1 MNGPARLSLLVVA
14 AAALAGAPLR
24 GEAAAGSAGPEP
36 RLRRFAL
43 VASSNDGGP
52 SRVRLRFANS
62 DAQAM
67 AEVLRQLGGVRD
79 EDLVVVP
86 DATVASLRSSFE
98 RLRSTL
104 ALAPTHRPRQEI
116 FVYYSGHS
124 DEEGLLLGGERVP
137 YRQVRR
143 WIEDV
148 NADVRI
154 AVLDSCA
161 SGAVIRRRGGAHQPS
176 FLGDASADARG
187 HAFLTASSESE
198 AAQESDRIGAGF
210 FTHYLVSGLRGAAD
224 TSRDGRVTLGE
235 AYQFAY
241 QETLLRTERSVAGA
255 QHPAYDIQLAGTGDL
270 VLTDLRSTSAG
281 LVLEED
287 VDGRVLV
294 RDAGGRLVV
303 ELRKEPLRSI
313 QLGLGAGRYRLL
325 LEGGGRVSEANVVL
339 EDGKTARVGKARF
352 APAVLA
358 VATARGEQQDL
369 AGAGVEPGRVP
380 TFVKR
385 NHAIGGY
392 GGVTF
397 KYARLQGRDAFLS
410 GGELA
415 VLLEHRLALGFS
427 GYGSL
432 VQAADPAKNRDE
444 VIFGYGGAFARY
456 FFLFDSPF
464 QLSAAVHASAGAIT
478 STRVD
483 ASQVEDVIFVLEPQV
498 GAHLS
503 LTRWMR
509 VGVEVGYRFLA
520 GVDDFRR
527 SDFEGLSAGGH
538 LAFGWF

>member
-1 MNGPARLSLLVVA
+1 MNASPRPSLILVM
-14 AAALAGAPLR
+14 ALAVLPLR
-24 GEAAAGSAGPEP
+24 GEAAGGAADPEP

-52 SRVRLRFANS
+52 GRGRLRFANS
-62 DAQAM
+62 DARAV

-86 DATVASLRSSFE
+86 DVTAASLRASFE
-98 RLRSTL
+98 RLRSTVHL
-104 ALAPTHRPRQEI
+104 SPRRPARQEI

-124 DEEGLLLGGERVP
+124 DEEGLLLGGEHVP

-143 WIEDV
+143 WIEEV
-148 NADVRI
+148 GADVRI

-161 SGAVIRRRGGAHQPS
+161 SGAVIRRRGGSRQPP
-176 FLGDASADARG
+176 FLGDVSADARG

-210 FTHYLVSGLRGAAD
+210 FTHFLVSGLRGAAD

-281 LVLEED
+281 LVLEDD

-303 ELRKEPLRSI
+303 ELRKEPLRPV

-325 LEGGGRVSEANVVL
+325 LEAGGRASEADVVL

-352 APAVLA
+352 APAALA
-358 VATARGEQQDL
+358 AATARGEEQDL

-385 NHAIGGY
+385 SDEIGGY

-397 KYARLQGRDAFLS
+397 KYARLQGRDAFLA

-415 VLLEHRLALGFS
+415 VLLERRLALGFS
-427 GYGSL
+427 GYGSQ
-432 VQAADPAKNRDE
+432 VQAADPVKNRDE

-464 QLSAAVHASAGAIT
+464 QLSAALHTSAGAIT
-478 STRVD
+478 STRAD
-483 ASQVEDVIFVLEPQV
+483 QSQVEDVIFVLEPQV

-509 VGVEVGYRFLA
+509 VGVEAGYRLLA

-527 SDFEGLSAGGH
+527 SDFEGFSAGGH